1 MKTYKAFNE
10 SNFKPR
16 SYHSDNITQS
26 DSIFNDDIL
35 LNNIL
40 EKIEILEKSRIDY
53 IIYYLGSKSGSFV
66 RINFFPDNK
75 EKIQTSKHIQNS
87 YFTDYISKEQVIES
101 RKNINWKR
109 TTKDELIYALRA
121 KKYNI

>member
-1 MKTYKAFNE
+1 MKTYKVFNE

-40 EKIEILEKSRIDY
+40 EKIEIIEKTSIDY
-53 IIYYLGSKSGSFV
+53 IIYYLDSKSGSFV

-87 YFTDYISKEQVIES
+87 YFTGYISKEQVIES
-101 RKNINWKR
+101 RKNIDWKR

-121 KKYNI
+121 KKFNI